1 MLPFRI
7 VSRFIR
13 FPSVIDM
20 QMARDQRRRHCLC
33 KRHHEITQ
41 KLFTISCQWAKLR
54 VSRNTLLIN
63 ALENDTNYGKMRG
76 RIVLGILDR
85 SIINRKMP
93 ILRVY
98 NKKKLLNVYLKTF
111 HMNSFIC
118 IPEIPRTENSTCTYQ
133 FFVYG

>member
-7 VSRFIR
+7 VSRFKR
-13 FPSVIDM
+13 FHSVIDM
-20 QMARDQRRRHCLC
+20 QMARDQRRRHFLC
-33 KRHHEITQ
+33 KRHHEITLT
-41 KLFTISCQWAKLR
+41 LFTISCQWAKLR

-76 RIVLGILDR
+76 RKVLGILDR

-98 NKKKLLNVYLKTF
+98 NKKKVIECV
-111 HMNSFIC
+111 S
-118 IPEIPRTENSTCTYQ
+118 
-133 FFVYG
+133 